1 MQSVSR
7 EMVQK
12 TSKIAIVAGNGFL
25 PVQIIE
31 KCIDLGK
38 PYFLLVINDHGEE
51 VLKKYNSDF
60 VLHLNKIGKAIKY
73 LKKNNIIE
81 IIMIGAVN
89 RPALKNMFPD
99 LWTAKFLAS
108 ISNKML
114 GDDKVLSNLA
124 IALEKEGFKII
135 APENILPNILSKKGV
150 MGKISPQESHLR
162 DIKIGFEIARNIGK
176 YDIGQSLV
184 IEDGLIIALEAV
196 EGTTAMIN
204 RASKYKKSRSSAI
217 LIKVLKYNQE
227 KRIDRPTIGVKTI
240 KQIAKSG
247 FAGIVAEANEV
258 LIIDYEKT
266 IETADK
272 NNIFIQGV

>member
-38 PYFLLVINDHGEE
+38 PYFLLVVNDHGEE

-73 LKKNNIIE
+73 LKINNIIE

-135 APENILPNILSKKGV
+135 APENILSNILSKKGV

-162 DIKIGFEIARNIGK
+162 DMKIGFEIAKNIGK

-184 IEDGLIIALEAV
+184 IEDGLIIALEAI
-196 EGTTAMIN
+196 EGTAAMIN
-204 RASKYKKSRSSAI
+204 RASKYKKSQSSAI

-240 KQIAKSG
+240 EQIAKSG

-272 NNIFIQGV
+272 NNIFIQGI

>member
-38 PYFLLVINDHGEE
+38 PYFLLIVNDHGEE

-176 YDIGQSLV
+176 YDVGQSLV
-184 IEDGLIIALEAV
+184 IEDGLILALEAI
-196 EGTTAMIN
+196 EGTAAMIN
-204 RASKYKKSRSSAI
+204 RASKYKKSQNSAI

-240 KQIAKSG
+240 EQIAKSG

>member
-1 MQSVSR
+1 MQFVSR

-25 PVQIIE
+25 PVQIVE
-31 KCIDLGK
+31 KCIDIGK
-38 PYFLLVINDHGEE
+38 PYFLLVVNDHGEE
-51 VLKKYNSDF
+51 VLKKYDSDF

-114 GDDKVLSNLA
+114 GDDKILSNLA

-135 APENILPNILSKKGV
+135 APENILPNILSNKGV
-150 MGKISPQESHLR
+150 MGKITPHQSHLR

-184 IEDGLIIALEAV
+184 IEDGLIIALEAI

-240 KQIAKSG
+240 EQIAKSG

>member
-1 MQSVSR
+1 MQFVSR

-25 PVQIIE
+25 PVQIVE
-31 KCIDLGK
+31 KCIDIGK
-38 PYFLLVINDHGEE
+38 PYFLLVVNDHGEE

-60 VLHLNKIGKAIKY
+60 VLHLNKLGKAIQY

-99 LWTAKFLAS
+99 IWTAKFLAS

-114 GDDKVLSNLA
+114 GDDNILSNLA
-124 IALEKEGFKII
+124 IALEKEGFKIV
-135 APENILPNILSKKGV
+135 APENLLPNILSKKGV
-150 MGKISPQESHLR
+150 MGKVSPQEPHLR
-162 DIKIGFEIARNIGK
+162 DIKIGFETAKNIGK

-196 EGTTAMIN
+196 EGTAAMIN
-204 RASKYKKSRSSAI
+204 RAYKYKKTRNSAI
-217 LIKVLKYNQE
+217 LVKVLKYNQE
-227 KRIDRPTIGVKTI
+227 KRIDRPTIGVETI
-240 KQIAKSG
+240 EQIAKSG
-247 FAGIVAEANEV
+247 FAGIVTEANEV

-266 IETADK
+266 IEAADK
-272 NNIFIQGV
+272 SNIFIQGI

>member
-38 PYFLLVINDHGEE
+38 PYFLLVVNGHGEE
-51 VLKKYNSDF
+51 VLKKYNSDC

-99 LWTAKFLAS
+99 LWTTKFLAS
-108 ISNKML
+108 ISSKML

-150 MGKISPQESHLR
+150 MGKVSPQESHLR

-184 IEDGLIIALEAV
+184 IEDGLIIALEAI
-196 EGTTAMIN
+196 EGTAAMIN

-240 KQIAKSG
+240 EQIAKSG

-272 NNIFIQGV
+272 NNIFIQGI